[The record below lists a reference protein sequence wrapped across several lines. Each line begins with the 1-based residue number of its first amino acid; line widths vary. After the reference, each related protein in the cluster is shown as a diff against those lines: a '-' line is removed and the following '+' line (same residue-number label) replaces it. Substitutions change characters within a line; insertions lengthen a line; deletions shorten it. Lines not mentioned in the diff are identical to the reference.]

1 MTEKTILMKA
11 MILKQ
16 FGGIE
21 NFAIENLPL
30 PETDETEVLV
40 EVKAIGIDQ
49 IDVKTRQGKGM
60 TDFLEKEHPMILGW
74 DISGIVSKVG
84 EQVTD
89 FKAGDAVFGTIN
101 FPGPGSSYAEYA
113 TAPAD
118 QLALKPKNISHEEAA
133 AATQSPLTAWQ
144 ALIDTGNIQQGER
157 VLIHGGAG
165 GVGNYAIQIAKHTG
179 CYVIATTSE
188 ADRDFAKELGA
199 DEVIDYQTQ
208 KFEEEIRD
216 IDFILDT
223 IGGDNFIR
231 SLKILKPDG
240 MIVLLP
246 SDKKA
251 EADKAAKEQHINNY
265 KHILMHS
272 SGKDMQAIAQMLQ
285 QGTMKVHVDKTF
297 SFEQIPQAHKQMEQG
312 KNKGKIVITLDK

>member
-1 MTEKTILMKA
+1 MKA

-30 PETDETEVLV
+30 PEIDETEVLV

-60 TDFLEKEHPMILGW
+60 TDFLKKEHPMILGW
-74 DISGIVSKVG
+74 DISGIISKVG
-84 EQVTD
+84 ERVTD

-118 QLALKPKNISHEEAA
+118 QLALKPENISHEEAA

-144 ALIDTGNIQQGER
+144 ALIDTGNIRQGER

-179 CYVIATTSE
+179 CYVITTTSE
-188 ADRDFAKELGA
+188 ADREFAKELGA

-208 KFEEEIRD
+208 KFEEEIGD

-272 SGKDMQAIAQMLQ
+272 SGKDMQAIARMLQ
-285 QGTMKVHVDKTF
+285 EGTMKVHVDKTF